1 MRKNGL
7 KSLIIIAIGLFF
19 IIICLLVYKNFFYDK
34 KTDKMEDT
42 TSIVGEEKNIE
53 EIEVDSKDVKNA
65 MKALDKIKIKEINA
79 YGKVFDVSKIT
90 NYELLDTAFTG
101 MLEDGIVKS
110 ACSTEKASAIT
121 IEEINSK
128 LKELF
133 NKDYNIKISDIEK
146 VGEESEP
153 GSNILL
159 IGKFDIEIDES
170 KIYVH
175 TPCDAD
181 SGFNFINKN
190 VVKVEREG
198 NKLYVYAKVAFG
210 IYDFALVEYFDDYTR
225 DNRIEAKEVEDYPDV
240 DIDKI
245 PANWDSYKTYKYS
258 FNIVGSKYYI
268 NKIELSK

>member
-1 MRKNGL
+1 MDFIDAALNNRISNLKFSWFIKLVNG
-7 KSLIIIAIGLFF
+7 IRI
-19 IIICLLVYKNFFYDK
+19 YPEY
-34 KTDKMEDT
+34 
-42 TSIVGEEKNIE
+42 
-53 EIEVDSKDVKNA
+53 
-65 MKALDKIKIKEINA
+65 
-79 YGKVFDVSKIT
+79 KIT
-90 NYELLDTAFTG
+90 
-101 MLEDGIVKS
+101 I
-110 ACSTEKASAIT
+110 
-121 IEEINSK
+121 
-128 LKELF
+128 
-133 NKDYNIKISDIEK
+133 
-146 VGEESEP
+146 SEP